1 MKNPRV
7 LIIGGFSLLF
17 AIALTSCTTEKT
29 PATAEN
35 SSNGSQSSSAAKE
48 MPKLLPPSLNSQVIL
63 TPFFNVTGIYPDGAS
78 FSDGL
83 DGDGFGCSSN
93 LLNQSQ
99 TWSSKQF
106 VLSSPRAGFNVISC
120 KGQTIPLP
128 PGKFTKL
135 QILATA
141 VNGAQ
146 EGQNFT
152 INYSDASMNQTFT
165 QSLSDWAS
173 PDSNPG
179 ESTAV
184 TMEYRDQADGTRD
197 ENTYYLFGYSF
208 DLKPSGTTA
217 SIQLPDNEN
226 VKVFAITLM
235 P

>member
-1 MKNPRV
+1 MKNLRP

-17 AIALTSCTTEKT
+17 AIALTSCTTEMTEPHPSAPPAPVPTNEMTSAMANAEGSGT
-29 PATAEN
+29 P
-35 SSNGSQSSSAAKE
+35 
-48 MPKLLPPSLNSQVIL
+48 VVL
-63 TPFFNVTGIYPDGAS
+63 TTFFNVTGIYPDGVS
-78 FSDGL
+78 FSDGM

-120 KGQTIPLP
+120 KGQIIPLP

-141 VNGAQ
+141 VNGTQ

-208 DLKPSGTTA
+208 DLKPSGTAT
-217 SIQLPDNEN
+217 SIKLPDNEN